1 MQDLDLADPE
11 LVLIINI
18 TENKVCND
26 CQKKNPRWC
35 SINNAVLLCAS
46 CARKH
51 RKFNE
56 YISKIKS
63 LEGDLW
69 TKDEIK
75 RLYIGGNE
83 RFNQMLK
90 SYNIPLTN
98 DNVEYKY
105 HTKIAGY
112 YRDLLSEELKG
123 KKVID
128 LVKPSLKEGIEL
140 LSKEEYDKLN
150 QYIPSQDNILQND
163 NNNNINN
170 NSDVLNIPKSTVFA
184 NPFALHINLN
194 NNNDNND
201 SNNFNNRNNNNNFN
215 NNIREDTFEQH
226 LNDFADTMG
235 TVFNNISQ
243 KAQSIDYNEKLKN
256 AGDYIMDKKEK
267 IENSETFKGF
277 MSALSTGIDS
287 LVRKTEDFFNDSLDN
302 NLYHVNNEQRGN
314 VNRFNNR
321 NQNQFN
327 FQGQRINNR
336 NNNNINNNNN
346 NFNNNNLNK
355 NVSNY
360 RPINNNMNNNIP
372 LNNMN
377 NNNNNISQNNMNN
390 NVPLS
395 NMNNNNVVQNQSNIN
410 SNGNNNNSNDNNF
423 NNVNINIEDL
433 ETPDG
438 EDDIPKIIYNNSPQ
452 NMNNQ
457 GEQNN
462 NSNGNNNSN
471 NVVNLDGSNNEKN
484 NNDNNIE
491 SLDGNNNEKNNNI

>member
-170 NSDVLNIPKSTVFA
+170 NSDVLNIPKSTIFA

-314 VNRFNNR
+314 E
-321 NQNQFN
+321 FN

-377 NNNNNISQNNMNN
+377 NSNNNISQNNMNN
-390 NVPLS
+390 NVPLN
-395 NMNNNNVVQNQSNIN
+395 NMNNNNVVQNKSNIN
-410 SNGNNNNSNDNNF
+410 SNGNNNNNNDNNF

-438 EDDIPKIIYNNSPQ
+438 AQMVKMIFQK
-452 NMNNQ
+452 
-457 GEQNN
+457 
-462 NSNGNNNSN
+462 
-471 NVVNLDGSNNEKN
+471 
-484 NNDNNIE
+484 
-491 SLDGNNNEKNNNI
+491 

>member
-314 VNRFNNR
+314 VNRYNNR

-390 NVPLS
+390 NVPLN

-452 NMNNQ
+452 NINNQ

-462 NSNGNNNSN
+462 NNNGNNNSN
-471 NVVNLDGSNNEKN
+471 NVANLDGSNNEKN

-491 SLDGNNNEKNNNI
+491 SLDGNNNEKNNNL

>member
-390 NVPLS
+390 NVPLN

-462 NSNGNNNSN
+462 NNNGNNNSN
-471 NVVNLDGSNNEKN
+471 NVVNLDGNNNEKN

>member
-390 NVPLS
+390 NVPLN

-471 NVVNLDGSNNEKN
+471 NVANLDGSNNEKN

-491 SLDGNNNEKNNNI
+491 SLDGNNNEKNNNL

>member
-1 MQDLDLADPE
+1 MEDLDLADPE
-11 LVLIINI
+11 LAILINI
-18 TENKVCND
+18 QENKVCND

-46 CARKH
+46 CTRKH

-98 DNVEYKY
+98 DNAEYKY
-105 HTKIAGY
+105 HTKIAAY

-150 QYIPSQDNILQND
+150 QYIPSQDNILQN

-170 NSDVLNIPKSTVFA
+170 NSDVLNIPKSNIYA
-184 NPFALHINLN
+184 NPFASDI
-194 NNNDNND
+194 
-201 SNNFNNRNNNNNFN
+201 NNNNNNNINNINNSNIFN
-215 NNIREDTFEQH
+215 NNISENKFEQH

-256 AGDYIMDKKEK
+256 AGEYIKDKKEK

-302 NLYHVNNEQRGN
+302 SLNNVNNEQRTN
-314 VNRFNNR
+314 VNRLNNR

-327 FQGQRINNR
+327 FQGQRINNNNKFNNSNR
-336 NNNNINNNNN
+336 NMNN

-360 RPINNNMNNNIP
+360 RPINNNMNNNVP
-372 LNNMN
+372 LNNIN
-377 NNNNNISQNNMNN
+377 NNNVSQNNMNN
-390 NVPLS
+390 VAPVN
-395 NMNNNNVVQNQSNIN
+395 NMNNNNVVQNQNNIN
-410 SNGNNNNSNDNNF
+410 NNGNNNNF
-423 NNVNINIEDL
+423 NNVNINL
-433 ETPDG
+433 EGIDTPDG
-438 EDDIPKIIYNNSPQ
+438 DDGIPKLIYNNSPQ
-452 NMNNQ
+452 NLNNQ

-462 NSNGNNNSN
+462 DSNNNA
-471 NVVNLDGSNNEKN
+471 VNLDGSKDEKN
-484 NNDNNIE
+484 NNDNNTE
-491 SLDGNNNEKNNNI
+491 SLDENNNEKNNNP